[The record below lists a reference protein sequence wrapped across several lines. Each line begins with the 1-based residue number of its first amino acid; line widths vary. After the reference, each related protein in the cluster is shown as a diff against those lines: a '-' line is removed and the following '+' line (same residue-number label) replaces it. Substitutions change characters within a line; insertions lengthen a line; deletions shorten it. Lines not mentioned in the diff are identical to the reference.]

1 MREDKQTMPR
11 NHRQPT
17 TNPTKQ
23 QPTQPISKQTASHQP
38 IKPTAL
44 QTLALPKQ
52 KSLAPDRLAGTR
64 KKPEAKCIMLWEACL
79 PHRVNPDAIIT
90 VYLTEN
96 ASKNTKKNVRKKSM
110 AKHEKCRK
118 VRLNN
123 TKNVRKKSTNNNEK
137 CPQKARQTTRKNV
150 ADKQHEQ
157 PRKKNGSCWSNQC
170 GPDHKKNRE
179 TKVR

>member
-64 KKPEAKCIMLWEACL
+64 KKPEAKCIMLWEACHL

-90 VYLTEN
+90 VCLTEN
-96 ASKNTKKNVRKKSM
+96 ASKQHEKNVRKKRM

-118 VRLNN
+118 KYYKQHDKCPQ
-123 TKNVRKKSTNNNEK
+123 KNTNNNEK
-137 CPQKARQTTRKNV
+137 VRKTRQTTQKMSPT
-150 ADKQHEQ
+150 KQHEQ
-157 PRKKNGSCWSNQC
+157 PRKKNVARVGQTNV
-170 GPDHKKNRE
+170 DRITKKPRN
-179 TKVR
+179 